1 MEGQITYSVQK
12 KTKTHGKNVF
22 PRIKLF
28 QKVQLV
34 NFYSYMTC
42 RLPKAK
48 KLLQGSF
55 IYIWMYKS
63 GGKALGAFWVTIALK
78 K

>member
-1 MEGQITYSVQK
+1 
-12 KTKTHGKNVF
+12 
-22 PRIKLF
+22 
-28 QKVQLV
+28 
-34 NFYSYMTC
+34 MTC